1 MSIQNK
7 SADTILLGKYRPT
20 INADGTENWKIP
32 GPDSYNT
39 LAKNDGNMYFDLG
52 SDYDVAM
59 TKYKL
64 SYQEMFDYLNVP
76 ALDDAASVGK
86 TIKFSHN
93 PELPAYKGSFTE
105 LEWKYLQ
112 DKYDYLYLREEG
124 GFWYG
129 EK

>member
-1 MSIQNK
+1 M
-7 SADTILLGKYRPT
+7 LLGKYRPT

-86 TIKFSHN
+86 AIKFSHN